1 MNYGKPFLFLPD
13 INNLKDM
20 NNSSLEITENEYCIK
35 LSKDAFD
42 LSLIRQLIK
51 RIQSEQLFFS
61 KKESFNDEDII
72 SRGRIDENENFDRL
86 AYK

>member
-1 MNYGKPFLFLPD
+1 
-13 INNLKDM
+13 M

-35 LSKDAFD
+35 LKKEAFD

-61 KKESFNDEDII
+61 RSKECYEDDII
-72 SRGRIDENENFDRL
+72 SRTTSSLDEENFDRL
-86 AYK
+86 SDK

>member
-1 MNYGKPFLFLPD
+1 
-13 INNLKDM
+13 M

-35 LSKDAFD
+35 LNKEAFD

-61 KKESFNDEDII
+61 RTKDTYEDDII
-72 SRGRIDENENFDRL
+72 SRTSGALDEENFDRL
-86 AYK
+86 SDK